1 VVPGRAAAEDRLT
14 MPEPLEALIR
24 RGSVQMLFGV
34 LLLLMGWVG
43 WTLTDLTRQVA
54 AQSVRISILEG
65 RVVQLTG
72 RIDNLRWEGRR

>member
-1 VVPGRAAAEDRLT
+1 
-14 MPEPLEALIR
+14 MPETLEVLIR
-24 RGSVQMLFGV
+24 RGSIQMLFGV

-54 AQSVRISILEG
+54 AQSVRISVLEG

-72 RIDNLRWEGRR
+72 RIDGLRWEGRR